1 MSDIIKLNIKSKN
14 IKAVIPD
21 QMSNS
26 NVFTKLPEVLERE
39 KQEHAHKI
47 ELEYEYK
54 KGFDDAKSETINELE
69 QKHSEELLIQSR
81 DFYNIISTFEEKIKS
96 YENDYHSLVIK
107 VSQKIAEK
115 ILQNE
120 IGIDSTIEKVLEQN
134 LRKIIGTND
143 IVIKLNPNDNK
154 LIQKSSKEYLASSG
168 ITKIR
173 FESNDNIHVGGCL
186 IESEIGNIDAR
197 IETQISEIIRALENH
212 FTGVEV
218 E

>member
-1 MSDIIKLNIKSKN
+1 
-14 IKAVIPD
+14 
-21 QMSNS
+21 MSNS

-96 YENDYHSLVIK
+96 YENNYHSLVIK

-186 IESEIGNIDAR
+186 IESEIGILDAR
-197 IETQISEIIRALENH
+197 IETQISEIIRALKNH
-212 FTGVEV
+212 FIGVEV